1 MNFICPVPHTV
12 ISPYIHIWFIINGWQ
27 LFSTQ
32 PQILRNWFH
41 LLLYLAFITFTISD
55 PNSIFFFF
63 NGLVSASKS
72 ENLGLNRCWKSFS
85 VVVSRFGGCGRV
97 IYDKYMICKNSVQFN
112 TFYIRSTLILSKKKN
127 DFSIKKKLYLILTL
141 EPAIAAS
148 IDKNKWILP
157 YIFFSSQILSVRQL
171 SCTDMTIHANF
182 VTKWRRRTYF
192 IRHNGI
198 IQFQRNWF
206 NWVNWAVL
214 LDITSMQN
222 RFFFFF
228 K

>member
-12 ISPYIHIWFIINGWQ
+12 ISQYIHIWFIINGWQ
-27 LFSTQ
+27 LFSTR
-32 PQILRNWFH
+32 PKILRNWFH

-55 PNSIFFFF
+55 PNSIFFLFD
-63 NGLVSASKS
+63 GLVFASRS
-72 ENLGLNRCWKSFS
+72 ENLGLNRCWKSLS

-112 TFYIRSTLILSKKKN
+112 TCYIRSTSILSQKSWFFQKKIY
-127 DFSIKKKLYLILTL
+127 SILTL

-148 IDKNKWILP
+148 KQMDFSI
-157 YIFFSSQILSVRQL
+157 YFFSSQILSVL
-171 SCTDMTIHANF
+171 SCTDMTIHAHF

-192 IRHNGI
+192 IHHNGI

-206 NWVNWAVL
+206 SWVNWAVL
-214 LDITSMQN
+214 LDIASITC
-222 RFFFFF
+222 RVVFFLIISF
-228 K
+228 KI